1 MESIDIKPEICI
13 TYFVSDSKKAG
24 GAYTTVTGVVKSVEE
39 YERIVILT
47 DKTVIPID
55 RIYAIEGKFF
65 DDFNLNE

>member
-13 TYFVSDSKKAG
+13 TYFVSDSKKTG